1 MSTPNQIKSLNSVA
15 VKFVLA
21 VLLAIST
28 VAGAMLVQEN
38 KTTHELAE
46 KVVFDRSKSD
56 ANLMMETL
64 PAPVNFGQVGMV
76 ERLVEKYIDGA
87 DGHFTGVVVLDAKG
101 DVLVGKGPQV
111 DDEMSNLGRN
121 ALNGDAPL
129 FFNQERITAYPLY
142 ATGDRFVGV
151 LVTRWSIAPLEAFLE
166 ARRLGAV
173 SLASFVGITALL
185 VTLFAFRSL
194 VLKPLASLKRA
205 IENLRLEAF
214 EVPIENTERS
224 DEFGKLGREVEHL
237 RNSLVAGS
245 LTARDARFKSEA
257 FGSSSAALVLAD
269 ESGQIFA
276 INPAFVALCQK
287 HIQHFEKRFPGFEPT
302 KLVGKPL
309 DYFHP
314 ENTELTKRVSALSEK
329 VISTTISMQDIRIS
343 LKIKSIRDEN
353 DQHVGAVLEWQDVT
367 EEWKNSALIREI
379 NASQLRADFLP
390 SGQLCEENELFRTL
404 VASSQGLSPSL
415 SLTSLITKDAE
426 DVFAQVKENGAYV
439 GKIMFSGANG
449 ADVVVEG
456 SITSVADVGGK
467 PYRLFLLGRDVTEQV
482 KSSEAARIERKELDQ
497 ERSLVVDSLRVG
509 LKRLSGGD
517 LRATLPEPFA
527 QRYEELRHDYN
538 EAVGKLCQALGAIAD
553 RAETIR
559 NEAKD
564 ISGTAE
570 VLSRRTEGTA
580 ATLEQAA
587 AALDD
592 LTGAVRGTAEG
603 AQKANVIV
611 TEAKANAE
619 ESGIVVLKTV
629 SAMDEISTSSEKMAS
644 IIKVID
650 DIAFQTNLLAL
661 NAGVEA
667 ARAGDAGRGFAVVAS
682 EVRALAQRSSEAARE
697 INDLIAMSVAQVKI
711 GVDLVGET
719 GNSLHRI
726 ASSVN
731 DISGQVSEIAVSAH
745 QQSLTLEEINASV
758 TQLDRSTQQNAA
770 RLEET
775 TAASDALNSV
785 AMSLVET
792 IGHFQISE
800 KVVSI
805 SSRKEVPKSSP
816 SSKQHSTSTSATKPQ
831 RDLEIRSAAGAWTDF

>member
-1 MSTPNQIKSLNSVA
+1 MSTSDQTNSLNSVA
-15 VKFVLA
+15 TKFVLA

-28 VAGAMLVQEN
+28 VVGAMLVQEN
-38 KTTHELAE
+38 QTTHELAE

-56 ANLMMETL
+56 ARLMAGLL
-64 PAPVNFGQVGMV
+64 PAPVNFGQIGVV
-76 ERLVEKYIDGA
+76 ENLIDNYIEGSDGQ
-87 DGHFTGVVVLDAKG
+87 FTGVAVLNAKG
-101 DVLVGKGPQV
+101 EVLVEKGPQV
-111 DDEMSNLGRN
+111 DETLPDLGRT
-121 ALNGDAPL
+121 ALSASDPV
-129 FFNQERITAYPLY
+129 FFDQERITAYPLY
-142 ATGDRFVGV
+142 AAGDRFVGV
-151 LVTRWSIAPLEAFLE
+151 LVTRWSIEPLEAFLE
-166 ARRLGAV
+166 TRRISAL
-173 SLASFVGITALL
+173 SLAAFVGITALL

-194 VLKPLASLKRA
+194 VLKPLASLNRT
-205 IENLRLEAF
+205 IGNLRLEEF
-214 EVPIENTERS
+214 SVPVENTKRG
-224 DEFGKLGREVEHL
+224 DEFGILGREVEHL
-237 RNSLVAGS
+237 RDSLVAGS
-245 LTARDARFKSEA
+245 AAARDARFKSEA

-269 ESGQIFA
+269 ETGQIFA
-276 INPAFVALCQK
+276 INPAFEALCQK
-287 HIQHFEKRFPGFEPT
+287 HIEHFERRFPGFEAG

-314 ENTELTKRVSALSEK
+314 KNPELAKRVSALSEK
-329 VISTTISMQDIRIS
+329 AISTTISMQDVRIS

-353 DQHVGAVLEWQDVT
+353 ERHIGAVLEWQDVT

-390 SGQLCEENELFRTL
+390 SGQLCEENDLFRSLIATSHTQSGS
-404 VASSQGLSPSL
+404 AGL
-415 SLTSLITKDAE
+415 TTLITKDAE
-426 DVFAQVKENGAYV
+426 TIFAQVKENGSFV
-439 GKIMFSGANG
+439 GKMIFSGANG
-449 ADVVVEG
+449 TDVIVEG
-456 SITSVADVGGK
+456 SVTSVADVDGK
-467 PYRLFLLGRDVTEQV
+467 PYRLFLLGRDVTEAV
-482 KSSEAARIERKELDQ
+482 RSSEAARVERKQLDQ

-527 QRYEELRHDYN
+527 QRYEELREDYN
-538 EAVGKLCQALGAIAD
+538 EAVTKLCQALGAIAD

-559 NEAKD
+559 NESQD

-619 ESGIVVLKTV
+619 ESGVVVLKTV

-697 INDLIAMSVAQVKI
+697 INDLIARSVAQVKI

-731 DISGQVSEIAVSAH
+731 DISGQVSEIAVSAQ
-745 QQSLTLEEINASV
+745 QQSLTLEEINSSV

-805 SSRKEVPKSSP
+805 SSRKITPKGVSSDNQNGVSDNP
-816 SSKQHSTSTSATKPQ
+816 REQ
-831 RDLEIRSAAGAWTDF
+831 RKDGEIRAAAGTWTDF